1 MCLPTVKCPRGTGCL
16 LATRI
21 ESGHVTTPCTLAGI
35 STLFQ
40 CTFQSFQHF
49 RLATGSYWPESG
61 YSLPIFASLFIFCC
75 FCRVRSPPRRE
86 PRSTSERPSVTR
98 VHTGPRAA
106 SLGAASRHQSKVL
119 TLSYSLMYY
128 LSLIHTYSLPVVPP
142 RGRAEVA
149 LGLYYKTFSSVELAC
164 AVRQPGPCVRALCEA
179 VAVVV
184 QEHDLHATPV
194 QCNAKRTLSSHFTR
208 APHFTLHTCASHS
221 TLHTSSHLISSH
233 LIRALLTSSHLISAL
248 LISSHLLSH
257 VI

>member
-119 TLSYSLMYY
+119 TSSYTLMYY

-149 LGLYYKTFSSVELAC
+149 LGLYYKTSLIRRTCMRRAP
-164 AVRQPGPCVRALCEA
+164 ARPVRACF
-179 VAVVV
+179 VRS
-184 QEHDLHATPV
+184 
-194 QCNAKRTLSSHFTR
+194 CCGCCSRT
-208 APHFTLHTCASHS
+208 
-221 TLHTSSHLISSH
+221 
-233 LIRALLTSSHLISAL
+233 
-248 LISSHLLSH
+248 
-257 VI
+257 